1 MSASQEK
8 SKSNKSKKR
17 KNSLGD
23 LGKKKKT
30 IIKEMRKLS
39 RKVLWLIA
47 MLVLTSS
54 AFAQRIAVL
63 NFNAGAGVTQMEV
76 DGLSSIFNTYFDPKG
91 AEIVERTSVDKILQ
105 EQKFQ
110 KSRFTNT
117 DMVALGEILN
127 VSLIV
132 VGDVNVVM
140 EQYNIDVRVVNV
152 QTGTIVAKDGAS
164 FSKEGSYRNMMRELS
179 ERLSKSLELEIEK
192 IQITSDRNSNGNGN
206 SGNNNGK
213 ATVLPKNMTTKITE
227 DNSKRE
233 RTDVVVLE
241 GFLKLYPED
250 LGEFS
255 SEPSRL
261 IKQINQQERY
271 GYSSWRLPSQEELDL
286 IRSNGYLSGNKY
298 MTKEDPSGVLMLVT
312 TKGEKLHI
320 AKQEISIHAGVGIGV
335 EADFGLSAGIKYKYK
350 PFENYNIRLLGEIG
364 SEFITEASNSYFS
377 SDPLSVLPILVG
389 VNYEHRFNQN
399 WSVFADLGL
408 GPNIPLSGSRWDFDS
423 GRYYEIDYKIGF
435 TFSPEIGFAYDK
447 FMFSFKFSYSSNDY
461 IGHYHGNNYYFVD
474 PYSSIYLLFRLGYRF

>member
-1 MSASQEK
+1 M
-8 SKSNKSKKR
+8 
-17 KNSLGD
+17 
-23 LGKKKKT
+23 GKKKKT
-30 IIKEMRKLS
+30 IIKKMRKLS

-63 NFNAGAGVTQMEV
+63 NFNARTGVTQMEV
-76 DGLSSIFNTYFDPKG
+76 DGLSSIFNTYFAPKG

-110 KSRFTNT
+110 NSRFTNT
-117 DMVALGEILN
+117 DMVALGEMLN

-164 FSKEGSYRNMMRELS
+164 CSKGGSYRDMMRELG
-179 ERLSKSLELEIEK
+179 ERLSKNLELEIEK
-192 IQITSDRNSNGNGN
+192 FQITSDKNSNGNN
-206 SGNNNGK
+206 NDNNGK

-255 SEPSRL
+255 REPSWL

-312 TKGEKLHI
+312 TEKQKVHYPI
-320 AKQEISIHAGVGIGV
+320 AKQEISIHAGIGWEDDYV
-335 EADFGLSAGIKYKYK
+335 LGLSAGIKYKYK

-364 SEFITEASNSYFS
+364 SEFVTKETYHNDDF
-377 SDPLSVLPILVG
+377 LSVLPILVG

-399 WSVFADLGL
+399 WSIFTDIGL
-408 GPNIPLSGSRWDFDS
+408 GPNIPLSGRRSDGYS
-423 GRYYEIDYKIGF
+423 EYDYQIGF
-435 TFSPEIGFAYDK
+435 TYSFEAGFAYDK
-447 FMFSFKFSYSSNDY
+447 FLFSIKGSFSSNDY
-461 IGHYHGNNYYFVD
+461 TEHYHGYYNYYD
-474 PYSSIYLLFRLGYRF
+474 YYSSIYLLLRLGYRF

>member
-1 MSASQEK
+1 M
-8 SKSNKSKKR
+8 
-17 KNSLGD
+17 
-23 LGKKKKT
+23 
-30 IIKEMRKLS
+30 
-39 RKVLWLIA
+39 LWLIA

-63 NFNAGAGVTQMEV
+63 NFNARSGVTQVEV
-76 DGLSSIFNTYFDPKG
+76 DGLSSIFNTYFAPKG

-110 KSRFTNT
+110 NSRFTNT
-117 DMVALGEILN
+117 DMVALGEMLN

-164 FSKEGSYRNMMRELS
+164 CSKGGSYRDMMRELG

-192 IQITSDRNSNGNGN
+192 FQITSDKNSNGNN
-206 SGNNNGK
+206 NNNNGK
-213 ATVLPKNMTTKITE
+213 ESVLPKNMTTKITE

-255 SEPSRL
+255 REPNQL
-261 IKQINQQERY
+261 IKQINQQKRY
-271 GYSSWRLPSQEELDL
+271 GYNSWRLPTQEELDL
-286 IRSNGYLSGNKY
+286 TRSNGYLSGNKY

-312 TKGEKLHI
+312 TEKQKKQKVHDHI
-320 AKQEISIHAGVGIGV
+320 AKQEISIHAGAGY
-335 EADFGLSAGIKYKYK
+335 ALDCTGLSVGCMGLSVGIKYKYK

-364 SEFITEASNSYFS
+364 SEFVIESHYDSPF
-377 SDPLSVLPILVG
+377 SVLPILVG
-389 VNYEHRFNQN
+389 INYEHKFNQN
-399 WSVFADLGL
+399 WSFFTDLGL
-408 GPNIPLSGSRWDFDS
+408 GPNIPLTTSRSEYWYGD
-423 GRYYEIDYKIGF
+423 YYELYDIKIGF
-435 TFSPEIGFAYDK
+435 TLSPEIGFAYDK
-447 FMFSFKFSYSSNDY
+447 FMFSFKGSFSSNEYTEHCHYYEDFYYEDDY
-461 IGHYHGNNYYFVD
+461 YYDGYH
-474 PYSSIYLLFRLGYRF
+474 SISKDSLYILFRLGYRF

>member
-1 MSASQEK
+1 
-8 SKSNKSKKR
+8 
-17 KNSLGD
+17 
-23 LGKKKKT
+23 
-30 IIKEMRKLS
+30 MRKLS

-63 NFNAGAGVTQMEV
+63 NFNARTGVTQMEV
-76 DGLSSIFNTYFDPKG
+76 DGLSSIFNTYFAPKG

-110 KSRFTNT
+110 NSRFTNT
-117 DMVALGEILN
+117 DMVALGEMLN

-164 FSKEGSYRNMMRELS
+164 CSKGGSYRDMMRELG

-192 IQITSDRNSNGNGN
+192 FQITSDKNSNGNN
-206 SGNNNGK
+206 NDNNGK

-233 RTDVVVLE
+233 RKDVVVLE

-255 SEPSRL
+255 REPSWL

-312 TKGEKLHI
+312 TKGKKVHYPI
-320 AKQEISIHAGVGIGV
+320 AKQEISILDLFKTTILRKFLAKCY
-335 EADFGLSAGIKYKYK
+335 LQKYPY
-350 PFENYNIRLLGEIG
+350 PLYSHLQQLL
-364 SEFITEASNSYFS
+364 
-377 SDPLSVLPILVG
+377 
-389 VNYEHRFNQN
+389 
-399 WSVFADLGL
+399 
-408 GPNIPLSGSRWDFDS
+408 
-423 GRYYEIDYKIGF
+423 
-435 TFSPEIGFAYDK
+435 
-447 FMFSFKFSYSSNDY
+447 
-461 IGHYHGNNYYFVD
+461 
-474 PYSSIYLLFRLGYRF
+474 

>member
-1 MSASQEK
+1 M
-8 SKSNKSKKR
+8 
-17 KNSLGD
+17 
-23 LGKKKKT
+23 
-30 IIKEMRKLS
+30 
-39 RKVLWLIA
+39 LWLIA

-63 NFNAGAGVTQMEV
+63 NFNARTGVTQMEV
-76 DGLSSIFNTYFDPKG
+76 DGLSSIFNTYFAPKG

-110 KSRFTNT
+110 NSRFTNT
-117 DMVALGEILN
+117 DMVALGEMLN

-164 FSKEGSYRNMMRELS
+164 CSKGGSYRDMMRELG
-179 ERLSKSLELEIEK
+179 ERLSKNLELEIEK
-192 IQITSDRNSNGNGN
+192 FQITSDKNSNGNN
-206 SGNNNGK
+206 NNNNGK
-213 ATVLPKNMTTKITE
+213 ESVLPKNMTTKITE

-255 SEPSRL
+255 REPSWL

-312 TKGEKLHI
+312 TEKQKVHYPI
-320 AKQEISIHAGVGIGV
+320 AKQEISIYAGIGV
-335 EADFGLSAGIKYKYK
+335 REGYQLSLSAGIKYKYK

-364 SEFITEASNSYFS
+364 SEFVTKETYPNDDF
-377 SDPLSVLPILVG
+377 LSVLPILVG

-399 WSVFADLGL
+399 WSIFTDIGL
-408 GPNIPLSGSRWDFDS
+408 GPNIPLSGRRSDGYS
-423 GRYYEIDYKIGF
+423 EYDYQIGF
-435 TFSPEIGFAYDK
+435 TYSFEAGFAYDK
-447 FMFSFKFSYSSNDY
+447 FLFSIKGSFSSNDY
-461 IGHYHGNNYYFVD
+461 TEHYHGYYN
-474 PYSSIYLLFRLGYRF
+474 

>member
-1 MSASQEK
+1 
-8 SKSNKSKKR
+8 
-17 KNSLGD
+17 
-23 LGKKKKT
+23 
-30 IIKEMRKLS
+30 
-39 RKVLWLIA
+39 

-63 NFNAGAGVTQMEV
+63 NFNAGSGVTQVEV
-76 DGLSSIFNTYFDPKG
+76 DGLSSIFNTYFAPKG

-110 KSRFTNT
+110 NSRFTNT
-117 DMVALGEILN
+117 DMVALGEMLN

-164 FSKEGSYRNMMRELS
+164 CSKGGSYRDMMRELG

-192 IQITSDRNSNGNGN
+192 FQTTSDKKSND
-206 SGNNNGK
+206 NNGK
-213 ATVLPKNMTTKITE
+213 ESVLPKNMTTKITE

-255 SEPSRL
+255 RKPNQL
-261 IKQINQQERY
+261 IKQINQQKRY
-271 GYSSWRLPSQEELDL
+271 GYNSWRLPTQEELDL

-312 TKGEKLHI
+312 TEKQKVHYPI
-320 AKQEISIHAGVGIGV
+320 AKQEISIHAGIGV
-335 EADFGLSAGIKYKYK
+335 GGVGYDEHIGLSAGIKYKYK
-350 PFENYNIRLLGEIG
+350 PFEKYNIRLLGEIG
-364 SEFITEASNSYFS
+364 SEFILNTYSHSGPF
-377 SDPLSVLPILVG
+377 SVLPILVG
-389 VNYEHRFNQN
+389 VNYEHKFNQN
-399 WSVFADLGL
+399 WSVFADIGL
-408 GPNIPLSGSRWDFDS
+408 GPNIPLSGSRRDYWYNSSYD
-423 GRYYEIDYKIGF
+423 EISDYQIGF
-435 TFSPEIGFAYDK
+435 TLSPEIGFAYNK
-447 FMFSFKFSYSSNDY
+447 FLFSIKYSFSSNGY
-461 IGHYHGNNYYFVD
+461 TEHYHSDYYDSDYYDSDTGFS
-474 PYSSIYLLFRLGYRF
+474 PYLLFRLGYRF

>member
-1 MSASQEK
+1 M
-8 SKSNKSKKR
+8 
-17 KNSLGD
+17 
-23 LGKKKKT
+23 
-30 IIKEMRKLS
+30 
-39 RKVLWLIA
+39 LWLIA

-63 NFNAGAGVTQMEV
+63 NFNARSGVTQVEV
-76 DGLSSIFNTYFDPKG
+76 DGLSSIFNTYFAPKG

-110 KSRFTNT
+110 NSRFTNT
-117 DMVALGEILN
+117 DMVALGEMLN

-164 FSKEGSYRNMMRELS
+164 CSKGGSYRDMMRELG

-192 IQITSDRNSNGNGN
+192 FQITSDKNSNGNN
-206 SGNNNGK
+206 NNNNGK
-213 ATVLPKNMTTKITE
+213 ESVLPKNMTTKITE

-255 SEPSRL
+255 REPNQL
-261 IKQINQQERY
+261 IKQINQQKRY
-271 GYSSWRLPSQEELDL
+271 GYNSWRLPTQEELDL

-312 TKGEKLHI
+312 TEKQKVHYPI
-320 AKQEISIHAGVGIGV
+320 AKQEISIHAGIGGG
-335 EADFGLSAGIKYKYK
+335 EFFEYLGFSAGIKYKYK
-350 PFENYNIRLLGEIG
+350 PFEKYNIRLLGEIG
-364 SEFITEASNSYFS
+364 SEFVAESNPYAPF
-377 SDPLSVLPILVG
+377 SVLPILVG
-389 VNYEHRFNQN
+389 VNYEHKFNQN
-399 WSVFADLGL
+399 WSVFADIGL
-408 GPNIPLSGSRWDFDS
+408 GPNIPLSGSRSDMY
-423 GRYYEIDYKIGF
+423 YYEISDYQIGF
-435 TFSPEIGFAYDK
+435 TLSPEIGFAYNE
-447 FMFSFKFSYSSNDY
+447 FLFSIKYSFSSNGHTEHFRYYYYDY
-461 IGHYHGNNYYFVD
+461 YYGD
-474 PYSSIYLLFRLGYRF
+474 YYGDYYYDDYDSDTRHSNYLLFRLGYRF

>member
-1 MSASQEK
+1 
-8 SKSNKSKKR
+8 
-17 KNSLGD
+17 
-23 LGKKKKT
+23 
-30 IIKEMRKLS
+30 MRKIS

-63 NFNAGAGVTQMEV
+63 NFNAGSGVTQVEV
-76 DGLSSIFNTYFDPKG
+76 DGLSSIFNTYFAPKG

-110 KSRFTNT
+110 NSRFTNT
-117 DMVALGEILN
+117 DMVALGEMLN

-164 FSKEGSYRNMMRELS
+164 CSKGGSYRDMMRELG

-192 IQITSDRNSNGNGN
+192 FQTTSDKKSND
-206 SGNNNGK
+206 NNGK
-213 ATVLPKNMTTKITE
+213 ESVLPKNMTTKITE

-255 SEPSRL
+255 REPNQL
-261 IKQINQQERY
+261 IKQINQQKRY
-271 GYSSWRLPSQEELDL
+271 GYNSWRLPTQEELDL

-312 TKGEKLHI
+312 TEKQKVHYQ
-320 AKQEISIHAGVGIGV
+320 QEISIHAGIGLGDY
-335 EADFGLSAGIKYKYK
+335 EYLGFSAGIKYKYK
-350 PFENYNIRLLGEIG
+350 PFEKYNIRLLGEIG
-364 SEFITEASNSYFS
+364 SEFVTESKYYTPF
-377 SDPLSVLPILVG
+377 SVLPILVG
-389 VNYEHRFNQN
+389 VNYEHKFNQN
-399 WSVFADLGL
+399 WSVFADIGL
-408 GPNIPLSGSRWDFDS
+408 GPNIPLSGSRRVEVGW
-423 GRYYEIDYKIGF
+423 YYGEYCEIYDYKIGF

-447 FMFSFKFSYSSNDY
+447 FLFSIKGSFSSNGYTEHGHIHDY
-461 IGHYHGNNYYFVD
+461 YSGDIDYYD
-474 PYSSIYLLFRLGYRF
+474 SDTKSSYYLLFRLGYRF

>member
-1 MSASQEK
+1 
-8 SKSNKSKKR
+8 
-17 KNSLGD
+17 
-23 LGKKKKT
+23 
-30 IIKEMRKLS
+30 MRKIS

-63 NFNAGAGVTQMEV
+63 NFNARTGVTQMEV
-76 DGLSSIFNTYFDPKG
+76 DGLSSIFNTYFAPKG

-110 KSRFTNT
+110 NSRFTNT
-117 DMVALGEILN
+117 DMVALGEMLN

-164 FSKEGSYRNMMRELS
+164 CSKGGSYRDMMRELG

-192 IQITSDRNSNGNGN
+192 FQITSDKNSNGNN
-206 SGNNNGK
+206 NDNNGK

-233 RTDVVVLE
+233 RKDVVVLE

-255 SEPSRL
+255 REPSWL

-312 TKGEKLHI
+312 TKGKKVHYPI
-320 AKQEISIHAGVGIGV
+320 AKQEISIHAGVGWEDDYV
-335 EADFGLSAGIKYKYK
+335 LGLSAGIKYKYK
-350 PFENYNIRLLGEIG
+350 PFDKYNIRLLGEIG
-364 SEFITEASNSYFS
+364 SEFVTKKTYPNDDF
-377 SDPLSVLPILVG
+377 LSVLPILVG

-399 WSVFADLGL
+399 QSVFADLGL
-408 GPNIPLSGSRWDFDS
+408 GPNIPLSGRRSDGYS
-423 GRYYEIDYKIGF
+423 EYDYQIGF
-435 TFSPEIGFAYDK
+435 TYSFEVGFAYDK
-447 FMFSFKFSYSSNDY
+447 FMFSFKGSFSSNDY
-461 IGHYHGNNYYFVD
+461 TEHYHGYYNSFYYYD
-474 PYSSIYLLFRLGYRF
+474 YYSSIYLLLRLGYRF

>member
-1 MSASQEK
+1 
-8 SKSNKSKKR
+8 
-17 KNSLGD
+17 
-23 LGKKKKT
+23 
-30 IIKEMRKLS
+30 MRKLS

-63 NFNAGAGVTQMEV
+63 NFNARTGVTQMEV
-76 DGLSSIFNTYFDPKG
+76 DGLSSIFNTYFAPKG

-110 KSRFTNT
+110 NSRFTNT
-117 DMVALGEILN
+117 DMVALGEMLN

-164 FSKEGSYRNMMRELS
+164 CSKGGSYRDMMRELG

-192 IQITSDRNSNGNGN
+192 FQITSDKNSNGNN
-206 SGNNNGK
+206 NDNNGK

-233 RTDVVVLE
+233 RKDVVVLE

-255 SEPSRL
+255 REPSWL

-312 TKGEKLHI
+312 TKGKKVHYPI
-320 AKQEISIHAGVGIGV
+320 AKQEISIHAGVGWEDDYV
-335 EADFGLSAGIKYKYK
+335 LGLSAGIKYKYK
-350 PFENYNIRLLGEIG
+350 PFDKYNIRLLGEIG
-364 SEFITEASNSYFS
+364 SEFVTKKTYPNDDF
-377 SDPLSVLPILVG
+377 LSVLPILVG

-399 WSVFADLGL
+399 QSVFADLGL
-408 GPNIPLSGSRWDFDS
+408 GPNIPLSGRRSDGYS
-423 GRYYEIDYKIGF
+423 EYDYQIGF
-435 TFSPEIGFAYDK
+435 TYSFEVGFAYDK
-447 FMFSFKFSYSSNDY
+447 FMFSFKGSFSSNDY
-461 IGHYHGNNYYFVD
+461 TEHYHGYYNSFYYYD
-474 PYSSIYLLFRLGYRF
+474 YYSSIYLLLRLGYRF